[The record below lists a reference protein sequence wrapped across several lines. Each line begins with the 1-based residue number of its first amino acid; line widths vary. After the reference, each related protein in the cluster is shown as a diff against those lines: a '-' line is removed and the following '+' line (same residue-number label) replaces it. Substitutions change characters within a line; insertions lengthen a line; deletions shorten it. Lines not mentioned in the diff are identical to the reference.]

1 MHIADGIIPNAWCGA
16 AHAAAWAG
24 VYGFGRKVEPSEIV
38 RMGLLA
44 SAMFAVSLVHF
55 PIGGTSVH
63 LGLYGL
69 AGILLGTRAIPV
81 IFAALLFQTLLFQ
94 HGGLLSLGLNAVN
107 MGAGALTAAILWR
120 LPVLKPATVPKAFLC
135 GFAGIAIPATP
146 DGVETIL
153 RRGDA
158 ADYLVAINHGTDE
171 VSLTTSGTDLLT
183 QAEIRDTLVL
193 PGGDVAVVRV
203 AHTAPRGDR

>member
-1 MHIADGIIPNAWCGA
+1 MHIADGIIPNLWCGA
-16 AHAAAWAG
+16 AHGLAWAG

-69 AGILLGTRAIPV
+69 AGILLGARAIPV

-107 MGAGALTAAILWR
+107 MGSGALIAALLWR
-120 LPVLKPATVPKAFLC
+120 APLSRRAVLAKAFAC
-135 GFAGIAIPATP
+135 GFAGIAVPALLLATEFSMV
-146 DGVETIL
+146 GYGKGFFFIATLYAAAGALEGAITAAAVSFLL
-153 RRGDA
+153 RVKPELFAGERQD
-158 ADYLVAINHGTDE
+158 
-171 VSLTTSGTDLLT
+171 
-183 QAEIRDTLVL
+183 
-193 PGGDVAVVRV
+193 
-203 AHTAPRGDR
+203 

>member
-1 MHIADGIIPNAWCGA
+1 MHIADGIIPNVWCGA

-24 VYGFGRKVEPSEIV
+24 VYGFGRKVEPPEIV

-107 MGAGALTAAILWR
+107 MGAGALTAATLWR
-120 LPVLKPATVPKAFLC
+120 LPLRQRASIPKAFLC
-135 GFAGIAIPATP
+135 GFAGIAIPALLLATEFSFV
-146 DGVETIL
+146 GYGKGFYFIATLYAAAGLLEGALTAAAVSFLL
-153 RRGDA
+153 RAKPG
-158 ADYLVAINHGTDE
+158 LF
-171 VSLTTSGTDLLT
+171 TTGSERP
-183 QAEIRDTLVL
+183 A
-193 PGGDVAVVRV
+193 
-203 AHTAPRGDR
+203 